1 MKPHAL
7 FARLSEEPSA
17 VVSHAGICEGGRRAI
32 GVPTSI
38 AKNTMHMSRIL
49 RRYSGNIACCDQ
61 DLKSGKLHI
70 VVPALNGMTNL
81 NVFACLWGGMSLD
94 DVHTVAD
101 RVNRTRVV
109 ETLSP
114 IISVSLF
121 PLHRSWKEA
130 QTGSTDNFGNVDEVD
145 KNIAECLQIHR
156 EQHRTKD
163 LLFALDQGNVFDR
176 HLVISRLESLV
187 GEGSSD
193 DSIEII
199 YDISP

>member
-1 MKPHAL
+1 MRSS
-7 FARLSEEPSA
+7 F
-17 VVSHAGICEGGRRAI
+17 
-32 GVPTSI
+32 